1 MIVNDS
7 EPVVLNSDTT
17 IAVAFNVLSPT
28 FSQQPMN
35 QIAIV
40 GGSTTLASAVNG
52 RLPMFYQWRLN
63 STNINRAT
71 NSSLTFTNVQFT
83 NAGTYMLV
91 ASNAFGVSN
100 SQPATLS
107 VQRFIISASGQ
118 PVNGDAISVV
128 GYTTISFQSLY
139 AGGMIFYTLDGSLPD
154 FNANP
159 YTGQFTL
166 WQSSTVRAI
175 AYSSDFSQS
184 VLSDPLAVTII
195 PTFSIYLQTPG
206 GGTITLNPNTGAY
219 TNGAAVTV
227 TATPNSGWTFMGWS
241 GDLAGTNPAATL
253 IVNGNMNV
261 QGQFG
266 TSLMTTTAGSGTVSR
281 HPFAPLY
288 PYASSVLLSAVP
300 NSGSYFALWGNAAS
314 GNQTPLF
321 VSIYNPSQTVSAL
334 FASLPIN
341 QASIT
346 VLWQG
351 GGSVAA
357 NPSTNRVPLGGTV
370 VLTAAPLPGQQF
382 LGWSGD
388 ASGTA
393 NPLSLLMNTNKVVT
407 AQFSRVPSLSV
418 TSGPGV
424 PIQLEVDGVP
434 GEIFCL
440 QATTNLSTWTTLLTA
455 TNFYSYDPVWFLD
468 PASTNLP
475 YRMYRIVSP

>member
-1 MIVNDS
+1 M
-7 EPVVLNSDTT
+7 
-17 IAVAFNVLSPT
+17 A
-28 FSQQPMN
+28 
-35 QIAIV
+35 
-40 GGSTTLASAVNG
+40 
-52 RLPMFYQWRLN
+52 YQWFKN
-63 STNINRAT
+63 NQPIPSA
-71 NSSLTFTNVQFT
+71 T
-83 NAGTYMLV
+83 NAGLTFNSVVPTNTGAY
-91 ASNAFGVSN
+91 SFTTTNALGFTN
-100 SQPATLS
+100 SPPATLT
-107 VQRFIISASGQ
+107 VKDFLVFTNGQ
-118 PVNGDAISVV
+118 PVTVPAISVV
-128 GYTTISFQSLY
+128 AYTTINFQSLY
-139 AGGMIFYTLDGSLPD
+139 AGGMIFYTLDGSVPD
-154 FNANP
+154 FNANQ

-184 VLSDPLAVTII
+184 VLSDSLAVTII
-195 PTFSIYLQTPG
+195 PTFYIYLQTPG

-219 TNGAAVTV
+219 TNGASVTV
-227 TATPNSGWTFMGWS
+227 TAAPNSGWTFMGWS
-241 GDLAGTNPAATL
+241 GDLAGTNPVATL

-266 TSLMTTTAGSGTVSR
+266 TPLMTTTAGSGTVSL
-281 HPFAPLY
+281 HPSATLY
-288 PYASSVLLSAVP
+288 PYGSTVLLSAVP

-314 GNQTPLF
+314 GKQSPLF
-321 VSIYNPSQTVSAL
+321 FSIYNASQTVSAL
-334 FASLPIN
+334 FATLPIN

-351 GGSVAA
+351 GGSVTA

-370 VLTAAPLPGQQF
+370 VLTATPVSGQQF

-407 AQFSRVPSLSV
+407 AQFSRVPGLSV
-418 TSGPGV
+418 ASGPGV

-434 GEIFCL
+434 GEICCL
-440 QATTNLSTWTTLLTA
+440 QATTNLSAWTTLLTA